1 MLNNFSLFDLIKLK
15 WYKNIEV
22 NLKKIILTKLVL
34 LIKVNKGCLIDTEF
48 LKMIY

>member
-34 LIKVNKGCLIDTEF
+34 LFKVNKRCPIETEF
-48 LKMIY
+48 